1 MRQNEELVLSIDT
14 ATSVAVGLAR
24 GSDVLATGVVDDSR
38 AHVEQLTP
46 TVTTVLAEAGVDLG
60 AVARIV
66 IGLGPG
72 PFTGLRVGIVTGQVL
87 ASTTGK
93 PWHGVCTLDVLAA
106 QWGHS
111 APEAFV
117 VATDA
122 RRKELYWARYET
134 REGVPVRVDGP
145 HVSAPDVL
153 PELPVIGPGVEQYR
167 SVLGERAVDGPTT
180 LDPGTMAVV
189 GSALPDAGGEPLYL
203 RRPDA
208 KEPGPRKSALAAGG
222 PKRLRGLTRR
232 TGAAGSESH

>member
-24 GSDVLATGVVDDSR
+24 GSEVLATGVVDDSR
-38 AHVEQLTP
+38 SHVEQLTP
-46 TVTTVLAEAGVDLG
+46 TITTVLAEAGVDLG
-60 AVARIV
+60 AVDRIV
-66 IGLGPG
+66 VGLGPG
-72 PFTGLRVGIVTGQVL
+72 PFTGLRVGIATGQVL
-87 ASTTGK
+87 ASTTGT

-106 QWGHS
+106 QWAL
-111 APEAFV
+111 APEAFL

-134 REGVPVRVDGP
+134 RTGVPVRVDGP
-145 HVSAPDVL
+145 HVSAPEML
-153 PELPVIGPGVEQYR
+153 PDLPVIGPGVEQYR
-167 SVLGERAVDGPTT
+167 SVLGGRVVEGPDA

-189 GSALPDAGGEPLYL
+189 GPSLPDAGGEPLYL

-232 TGAAGSESH
+232 TGARGSESH